1 MEDHELGNH
10 QLEHVDTKAIG
21 FKDPATY
28 IHLCH
33 LPIKRVQKQ
42 KKTVCCFLFVQDCW
56 MNDAGRIAKTNP

>member
-21 FKDPATY
+21 FKDSAKY

-33 LPIKRVQKQ
+33 LPIKHVQKQ
-42 KKTVCCFLFVQDCW
+42 KKDSVLFSFC
-56 MNDAGRIAKTNP
+56 AGLLDE